1 MAPTL
6 ELLEEP
12 TGIPPVKTASAI
24 RNGASTAG
32 DLQLESPEKHQR
44 VMNVFRAVIADIC
57 QQYGEG
63 HAGSP
68 MGMAAIGIA
77 LWKYVMKYSPKNCN
91 YFNRDRFVLSNGH
104 ACLWQYLF
112 LHLVG
117 VKSMTL
123 EQLKS
128 YHSTKLDSVCPGHP
142 EIENEGIEVTTGPLG
157 QGLANAVGLAMA
169 TKNLAATYNKP
180 GHDVVSNMTW
190 CMVGDACLQ
199 EGVGLEALSLAGHWR
214 LNNLCVIF
222 DNNSVTCDGTADV
235 ANTEDIN
242 TKMRATGYN
251 VVDVYNGDSDVAAVV
266 NALVAARTSDKP
278 TFINIRTTIGFG
290 SAIAGTA
297 DVHGAALG
305 VNEVARLKRS
315 FGLNPEEHF
324 HIPQDVYDF
333 FSDIPSRGE
342 AHEAAWQ
349 AALVKYHEENPVLA
363 AEFEFRVAGK
373 LPGDWTKCIP
383 RKEEQPTASTASRKS
398 AGVVTNALG
407 QNINSFLV
415 GTADLTPSCNVAYKN
430 KVDFQSPELQ
440 TACGLNG
447 NYSGRYIHYGIREH
461 AMCAISNGLA
471 AFNKGTFIPMTATY
485 FVFHLYAAAAVRMA
499 ALQGLQQIHIAT
511 HDSIGVGENGP
522 THQPVAVAALYR
534 AMPNVLYIRPCD
546 AEEVAGAYIAAI
558 QATETPT
565 IISLSRQGLTQYP
578 QYSSR
583 EGTLKGAY
591 VFVEAEDDDFDVTL
605 IGVGSEMGFA
615 MQTRELLLKEHGIKS
630 RVVSFPC
637 IRLFEQQSREY
648 KHSVLKP
655 RAGKPSVVIEAYP
668 SYGWERYAD
677 ASVSMNSF
685 GKSLPSKE
693 IYEHYGFAPESITP
707 KVKDLVEEVRR
718 DGIGVLRGDFRD
730 FNGGLRIGLEH

>member
-12 TGIPPVKTASAI
+12 AGNLPVKAVSAV
-24 RNGASTAG
+24 RNGTSAH
-32 DLQLESPEKHQR
+32 DLKLESPEKHQR
-44 VMNVFRAVIADIC
+44 VMNVFRAFIADIC

-142 EIENEGIEVTTGPLG
+142 EIEHEGIEVTTGPLG
-157 QGLANAVGLAMA
+157 QGLANAVGFAMA

-180 GHDVVSNMTW
+180 GHEVVNNMTW

-242 TKMRATGYN
+242 TKMRATGFN
-251 VVDVYNGDSDVAAVV
+251 VVDVYNGDSDVAAIA
-266 NALVAARTSDKP
+266 NALVAARSSDKP

-290 SAIAGTA
+290 SAMAGTA

-305 VNEVARLKRS
+305 VDEVANVKRS
-315 FGLNPEEHF
+315 FGLNPDEHF

-333 FSDIPSRGE
+333 FSDIPGRGE
-342 AHEAAWQ
+342 AHEANWQ
-349 AALVKYHEENPVLA
+349 AALVKYHEEDPVLA
-363 AEFEFRVAGK
+363 AEFELRVTGK
-373 LPGDWTKCIP
+373 LPEDWTKCIP
-383 RKEEQPTASTASRKS
+383 RKEEQPTSSTASRKS
-398 AGVVTNALG
+398 AGVITNALG
-407 QNINSFLV
+407 QSINSFLV
-415 GTADLTPSCNVAYKN
+415 GTADLTPSVNVAYKN
-430 KVDFQSPELQ
+430 KVDFQSPELR
-440 TACGLNG
+440 TGCGLNG

-471 AFNKGTFIPMTATY
+471 AFNKGTFIPMTSTY
-485 FVFHLYAAAAVRMA
+485 FVFHLYAAAAHRCRRERPHA
-499 ALQGLQQIHIAT
+499 
-511 HDSIGVGENGP
+511 P
-522 THQPVAVAALYR
+522 TRRRCSLYR

-591 VFVEAEDDDFDVTL
+591 VFVEAEDNDFDVTL

-615 MQTRELLLKEHGIKS
+615 MQTRDLLAKNHGIKS

-655 RAGKPSVVIEAYP
+655 RAGKPTVVIEAYP

-693 IYEHYGFAPESITP
+693 IYEHYGFAPESIAP

-718 DGIGVLRGDFRD
+718 DGIEILRGDFRD
-730 FNGGLRIGLEH
+730 FNGGLRIGFEH

>member
-12 TGIPPVKTASAI
+12 AGNLPVKAVSAI
-24 RNGASTAG
+24 RNGNSAD
-32 DLQLESPEKHQR
+32 DLKLESPEKHQR
-44 VMNVFRAVIADIC
+44 VMNVFRAFIADIC

-77 LWKYVMKYSPKNCN
+77 LWKYVMKYSPNNCN

-180 GHDVVSNMTW
+180 GHEVVNNMTW
-190 CMVGDACLQ
+190 CMVGDACIQ

-251 VVDVYNGDSDVAAVV
+251 VVDVYNGDSDVAAIV
-266 NALVAARTSDKP
+266 NALVAARSSDKP

-290 SAIAGTA
+290 SALAGTA

-305 VNEVARLKRS
+305 VDEVANVKRS
-315 FGLNPEEHF
+315 FGLNPDEHF

-333 FSDIPSRGE
+333 FSDIPGRGE
-342 AHEAAWQ
+342 AHEASWQ
-349 AALVKYHEENPVLA
+349 AALVKYHEEDPVLA
-363 AEFEFRVAGK
+363 AKFELRVMGK
-373 LPGDWTKCIP
+373 LPKDWSKCIP

-398 AGVVTNALG
+398 AGVITNALG

-415 GTADLTPSCNVAYKN
+415 GTADLTPSVNVAYKN
-430 KVDFQSPELQ
+430 KVDFQSPELR

-471 AFNKGTFIPMTATY
+471 AFNKGTFIPMTSTY

-591 VFVEAEDDDFDVTL
+591 VFVEDNDFDVTL

-615 MQTRELLLKEHGIKS
+615 MQTRELLFKEHGIKS

-655 RAGKPSVVIEAYP
+655 RAGKPTVVIEAYP

-693 IYEHYGFAPESITP
+693 IYEHYGFSPESIAP

-718 DGIGVLRGDFRD
+718 DGIEILRGDFRD
-730 FNGGLRIGLEH
+730 FNGGLRIGFEH

>member
-12 TGIPPVKTASAI
+12 AGNLPVKAVSAI
-24 RNGASTAG
+24 RNGNSAD
-32 DLQLESPEKHQR
+32 DLKLESPEKHQR
-44 VMNVFRAVIADIC
+44 VMNVFRAFIADIC

-77 LWKYVMKYSPKNCN
+77 LWKYVMKYSPNNCN

-180 GHDVVSNMTW
+180 GHEVVNNMTW
-190 CMVGDACLQ
+190 CMVGDACIQ

-251 VVDVYNGDSDVAAVV
+251 VVDVYNGDSDVAAIV
-266 NALVAARTSDKP
+266 NALVAARSSDKP

-290 SAIAGTA
+290 SALAGTA

-305 VNEVARLKRS
+305 VDEVANVKRS
-315 FGLNPEEHF
+315 FGLNPDEHF

-333 FSDIPSRGE
+333 FSDIPGRGE
-342 AHEAAWQ
+342 AHEASWQ
-349 AALVKYHEENPVLA
+349 AALVKYHEEDPVLA
-363 AEFEFRVAGK
+363 AEFELRVMGK
-373 LPGDWTKCIP
+373 LPEDWSKCIP

-398 AGVVTNALG
+398 AGVITNALG

-415 GTADLTPSCNVAYKN
+415 GTADLTPSVNVAYKN
-430 KVDFQSPELQ
+430 KVDFQSPELR

-471 AFNKGTFIPMTATY
+471 AFNKGTFIPMTSTY

-591 VFVEAEDDDFDVTL
+591 VFVEDNDFDVTL

-615 MQTRELLLKEHGIKS
+615 MQTRELLFKEHGIKS

-655 RAGKPSVVIEAYP
+655 RAGKPTVVIEAYP

-693 IYEHYGFAPESITP
+693 IYEHYGFSPESIAP

-718 DGIGVLRGDFRD
+718 DGIEILRGDFRD